1 MPRSGETEKSLPN
14 LFKQLGTDGLGVAEA
29 ELALAR
35 AEMAEV
41 MRGYVIGI
49 IIGAA
54 GFAMTLTAMLVL
66 AQAGA
71 VALTRYVTNPAI
83 AYLSVGLVIAALAIV
98 LALLASNQLMR
109 RHRPIGMV
117 FKWLLGEGSPK

>member
-1 MPRSGETEKSLPN
+1 
-14 LFKQLGTDGLGVAEA
+14 
-29 ELALAR
+29 
-35 AEMAEV
+35 
-41 MRGYVIGI
+41 
-49 IIGAA
+49 
-54 GFAMTLTAMLVL
+54 L